1 MFVASPPAC
10 VIISHSVLFFSSRFM
25 NDQKLK
31 FRQGKNLE
39 RMAKIFGR
47 RLTDIGGQSKF
58 LFFFHIRHS
67 FVFEPL

>member
-1 MFVASPPAC
+1 
-10 VIISHSVLFFSSRFM
+10 M

-58 LFFFHIRHS
+58 LFFFFIFGIRS
-67 FVFEPL
+67 FSNLYSVRPGLWNKRFLKNKIVAQAN